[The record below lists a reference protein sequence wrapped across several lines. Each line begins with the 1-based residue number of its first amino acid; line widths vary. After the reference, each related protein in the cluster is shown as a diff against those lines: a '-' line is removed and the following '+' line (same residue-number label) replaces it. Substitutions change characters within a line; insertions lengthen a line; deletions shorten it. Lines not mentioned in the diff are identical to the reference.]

1 MTKSGAE
8 LGREYA
14 ARLEDYLASIDTIPS
29 RSGKPNMTAIARA
42 CGFDRQVLYKNPAC
56 VALIEAA
63 VDERGLD
70 AEVARGSPEGSDWV
84 PASKLREAEKRNNAL
99 EKKVSELRAR
109 IVGLEAM
116 LRRREIVDEELI
128 AQGRRSTP
136 ASAPLFQR
144 SDG

>member
-8 LGREYA
+8 LGREHA
-14 ARLEDYLASIDTIPS
+14 ARLGDYLASTDRIPS
-29 RSGKPNMTAIARA
+29 RSGRPNMTEIARA

-63 VDERGLD
+63 VAERGLD
-70 AEVARGSPEGSDWV
+70 PKESRGFNEGSDWV
-84 PASKLREAEKRNNAL
+84 PAGKLREAEKRNSAL

-109 IVGLEAM
+109 IIGLEAT

-128 AQGRRSTP
+128 ARGRRSAP
-136 ASAPLFQR
+136 SSAPLFQR
-144 SDG
+144 GDG